1 MIKEIKNLYEKI
13 LELNLQINLMLNNF
27 PKDDFESFN
36 ENLQDFLE
44 QKDIFIQKLIS
55 LSKTANEEDLKEISE
70 RVHKIEEEN
79 LRLIQE
85 KKHYLSTEINKN
97 DIKTFINVNIQI
109 NNFNDVEYSKMN
121 PKNIS
126 QSILKL
132 KLSLN
137 STSKKSARSRKA
149 NKDSNS

>member
-27 PKDDFESFN
+27 PKDDFDSFN

-55 LSKTANEEDLKEISE
+55 LSKLGNEEEFKTFLKTEDLKEISE
-70 RVHKIEEEN
+70 QVNKIEEEN

-85 KKHYLSTEINKN
+85 KKLYLSTEINKTA
-97 DIKTFINVNIQI
+97 KTV
-109 NNFNDVEYSKMN
+109 KA
-121 PKNIS
+121 
-126 QSILKL
+126 
-132 KLSLN
+132 LSAYKFDKQN
-137 STSKKSARSRKA
+137 APRIFDET
-149 NKDSNS
+149 D

>member
-85 KKHYLSTEINKN
+85 KKHYLSTEINKTA
-97 DIKTFINVNIQI
+97 KTV
-109 NNFNDVEYSKMN
+109 KA
-121 PKNIS
+121 
-126 QSILKL
+126 
-132 KLSLN
+132 LSAYKFDKQN
-137 STSKKSARSRKA
+137 TPRIF
-149 NKDSNS
+149 DETD